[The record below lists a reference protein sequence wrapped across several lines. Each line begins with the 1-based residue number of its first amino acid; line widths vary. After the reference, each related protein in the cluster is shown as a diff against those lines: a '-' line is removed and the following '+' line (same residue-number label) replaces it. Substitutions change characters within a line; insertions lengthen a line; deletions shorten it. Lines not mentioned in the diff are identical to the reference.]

1 MGRDPSL
8 PSQDGTRPAQG
19 GPSQRCDRFLLIFAG
34 TGSLSLQWES
44 PEGSEAGSCGHLY
57 HPLSSCDTEA
67 DCVLPAAS
75 PVTSHPWPHPFG
87 LAPHVPTELI
97 TGPQTPACP
106 VSYRGLAT
114 PTPPAKAEH
123 QPPASHRAP
132 PSAGLPPQA
141 LLKSSL
147 QCWKPPPLMG
157 QPAEASG
164 LAGPPGRLLGD
175 Q

>member
-1 MGRDPSL
+1 MSF
-8 PSQDGTRPAQG
+8 Q
-19 GPSQRCDRFLLIFAG
+19 
-34 TGSLSLQWES
+34 
-44 PEGSEAGSCGHLY
+44 
-57 HPLSSCDTEA
+57 
-67 DCVLPAAS
+67 LPALSPHIPGHTHSAS
-75 PVTSHPWPHPFG
+75 PTPPTPPF
-87 LAPHVPTELI
+87 PTELI
-97 TGPQTPACP
+97 TGPQTLACP
-106 VSYRGLAT
+106 VSYRGPAT

-132 PSAGLPPQA
+132 PSAGLPPPA